1 MSEAQLDAA
10 SILFSVEELVEFK
23 VLDPKLD
30 CLVCFRPLAEHEEVC
45 VPIDLP
51 GAGSGV
57 WVMVNV
63 SRKRTL

>member
-30 CLVCFRPLAEHEEVC
+30 CLVCFHPLVEHQKVC
-45 VPIDLP
+45 V
-51 GAGSGV
+51 A
-57 WVMVNV
+57 V
-63 SRKRTL
+63 SN